1 MDDLL
6 YLDPPKSQ
14 TGRVWLRVVLPV
26 GLAVAALLY
35 VAWSAF
41 RIGAPSDRIGVGLLT
56 VLIIGTSLVWSVDE
70 WRKLRIVPTREGLRI
85 GGAPV
90 IPWRIGALEPAKNGI
105 RFVTFDKRVLISK
118 SYFNAGDFWA
128 FFTVVDQALAIDG
141 MRRATKARILTT
153 PAYVLSDADLSDY
166 LKHVYAPSWQGFS
179 RVIGTVLTDAVVTV
193 PFVYIAWWFLVTKI
207 FPAVPGPLSGHGLM
221 AVGAVSLVLSC
232 GSFVTGTPA
241 RRRRV
246 RAILK
251 KIPIFHDPHAVSVC
265 AAGIIHSDDYYDS
278 YMSWL
283 LVSKVVDL
291 PNIILIT
298 QARGASLI
306 IPKRIFLNPDAAG
319 EFYALAQSCHRAAF
333 RGTAEI
339 IPIR

>member
-1 MDDLL
+1 M
-6 YLDPPKSQ
+6 
-14 TGRVWLRVVLPV
+14 
-26 GLAVAALLY
+26 
-35 VAWSAF
+35 
-41 RIGAPSDRIGVGLLT
+41 
-56 VLIIGTSLVWSVDE
+56 
-70 WRKLRIVPTREGLRI
+70 RI

-90 IPWRIGALEPAKNGI
+90 IPWAIGALEPARGGI
-105 RFVTFDKRVLISK
+105 RFVTFGKRVLISK
-118 SYFNAGDFWA
+118 SYFDAGEFWA
-128 FFTVVDQALAIDG
+128 FFNVVDQALAIDG
-141 MRRATKARILTT
+141 MRRATRTRILTT
-153 PAYVLSDADLSDY
+153 PAYILSDADLSDY

-193 PFVYIAWWFLVTKI
+193 PFVYIAWWFLVAKI
-207 FPAVPGPLSGHGLM
+207 FPAAPGPLSGNGLL
-221 AVGAVSLVLSC
+221 AIAAVSLALSC
-232 GSFVTGTPA
+232 VSFVTGAPA

-251 KIPIFHDPHAVSVC
+251 KIPVFHDPHAVSVC

-298 QARGASLI
+298 QRRGASLI

-319 EFYALAQSCHRAAF
+319 EFYALAQSYHRAAF